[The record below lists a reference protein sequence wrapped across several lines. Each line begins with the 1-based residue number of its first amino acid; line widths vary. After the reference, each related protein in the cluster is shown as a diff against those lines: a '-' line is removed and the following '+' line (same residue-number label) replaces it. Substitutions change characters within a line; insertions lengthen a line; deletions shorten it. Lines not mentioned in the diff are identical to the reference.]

1 MYSVHLIR
9 SKEVYDKYG
18 IKYKVIDLWGA
29 GGITTI
35 TDSKMV
41 SDILNWI
48 KEAKK
53 MNVSIENYVEYMLN
67 EEEENYNYFVQA
79 NQYKRRE

>member
-1 MYSVHLIR
+1 MYYSVHLIR

-18 IKYKVIDLWGA
+18 IKHKFIDLWGV

-35 TDSKMV
+35 TDQKMV

-67 EEEENYNYFVQA
+67 EEEESYNYFVA
-79 NQYKRRE
+79 NQPI

>member
-18 IKYKVIDLWGA
+18 IKHKFIDLWGA

-48 KEAKK
+48 KQAKK
-53 MNVSIENYVEYMLN
+53 MNVSIEEYVEFMLN
-67 EEEENYNYFVQA
+67 EEEENYNYFVASQPI
-79 NQYKRRE
+79 

>member
-9 SKEVYDKYG
+9 SKEVYDKYS
-18 IKYKVIDLWGA
+18 IKHKFIDLWGA

-35 TDSKMV
+35 TDQKMV

-67 EEEENYNYFVQA
+67 EEEENYNYFVA
-79 NQYKRRE
+79 NQPI